1 MINVFKKK
9 IIKIMLVLNVKYEL
23 ERLSKL
29 KVLFLEIFL

>member
-1 MINVFKKK
+1 MINVLKKK